1 MGIDLS
7 LTTLA
12 YELATHTAEAHSVI
26 LRPECWAIRGAS
38 RMGRALTQ
46 NDLFSEN
53 GTLTPTQLAAGAETS
68 RALITMLQKSE
79 PEFVLTEL
87 SADEAFEE
95 GGFFEKLDP
104 EGLEFVLSIAHAIQA
119 GIPIANDITLAALL
133 PLVAEPPRVA
143 QRSEGPMSALLAAS
157 MDTLWLP
164 TTLRYA
170 WDGPIGTLASLP
182 RLRQDIAMLPALLFR
197 YDENEPSL
205 AGACQVA
212 DAFVNAL
219 KAAGETQS
227 VRMSG

>member
-12 YELATHTAEAHSVI
+12 YELATRTTEAHSVI

-46 NDLFSEN
+46 SDLVDEH
-53 GTLTPTQLAAGAETS
+53 TPLTPAQLAAGTETG
-68 RALITMLQKSE
+68 RALTAMLQKSE
-79 PEFVLTEL
+79 PELALNELT
-87 SADEAFEE
+87 AKEAFEE
-95 GGFFEKLDP
+95 EGFFEKLDP

-119 GIPIANDITLAALL
+119 GIPIPKDITLAALL
-133 PLVAEPPRVA
+133 PLVSEPPRIA

-157 MDTLWLP
+157 MNTLWLP
-164 TTLRYA
+164 TAMRYA
-170 WDGPIGTLASLP
+170 WDGPFGTLASLP
-182 RLRQDIAMLPALLFR
+182 RLRQDIAMLPSLLFT

-205 AGACQVA
+205 HGAQQVT

-219 KAAGETQS
+219 EAAGDTQS

>member
-12 YELATHTAEAHSVI
+12 YELAAHTAEAHSVI

-46 NDLFSEN
+46 SDLVDEH
-53 GTLTPTQLAAGAETS
+53 TPLTPVQLAAGTETG
-68 RALITMLQKSE
+68 RALIAMLQKSE
-79 PEFVLTEL
+79 PELALSELT
-87 SADEAFEE
+87 AKEAFEE
-95 GGFFEKLDP
+95 EGFFEKLDP

-119 GIPIANDITLAALL
+119 GIPIPKDITLAALL
-133 PLVAEPPRVA
+133 PLVSEPPRIA

-157 MDTLWLP
+157 MNTLWLP
-164 TTLRYA
+164 TAMRYA
-170 WDGPIGTLASLP
+170 WDGPFGTLASLP
-182 RLRQDIAMLPALLFR
+182 RLRQDIAMLPSLLFT

-205 AGACQVA
+205 HGAQQVT

-219 KAAGETQS
+219 RAAGDNQS
-227 VRMSG
+227 VAMSG